1 MKEQQMACVV
11 LILVIG
17 GFLYGAQTF
26 EQRMSAARR
35 EANASKE
42 AADAAQQ
49 AFGTS
54 KRALDVLTKST
65 VELSSF
71 LEEWE
76 PHLRATQSAQSTEQ
90 SIVDLV
96 KQSDIFTESQRFEM
110 LERRDDTVF
119 KNALRAHIIVKDEY
133 TKSMN
138 WLASLEES
146 LPTSRLSSLVVKRG
160 DSGNDIQMTL
170 VIDLPIAPAI

>member
-1 MKEQQMACVV
+1 
-11 LILVIG
+11 
-17 GFLYGAQTF
+17 
-26 EQRMSAARR
+26 
-35 EANASKE
+35 
-42 AADAAQQ
+42 
-49 AFGTS
+49 
-54 KRALDVLTKST
+54 
-65 VELSSF
+65 
-71 LEEWE
+71 
-76 PHLRATQSAQSTEQ
+76 
-90 SIVDLV
+90 LV
-96 KQSDIFTESQRFEM
+96 KQSDFFTESQRFEM